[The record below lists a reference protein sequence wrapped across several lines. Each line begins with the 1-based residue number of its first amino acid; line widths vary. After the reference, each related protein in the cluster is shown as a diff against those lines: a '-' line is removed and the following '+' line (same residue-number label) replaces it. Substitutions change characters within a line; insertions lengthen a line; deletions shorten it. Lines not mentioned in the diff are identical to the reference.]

1 MWNTGIIKQAVTH
14 YLKQKRKAVSHL
26 QLSVES
32 CSPVSLLT
40 IICMFRKLIFI
51 VNYIWAQQ
59 K

>member
-14 YLKQKRKAVSHL
+14 YLKQKRKTVSHL

-51 VNYIWAQQ
+51 VN